1 MKTIYLT
8 LISLFF
14 FITFSSKAQYGTIL
28 PDGFIIPKSAT
39 PPGCTVS
46 DKGKIYYNSTTN
58 NLLFCDGT
66 AWKPASSQWSTP
78 LAQPDDIY
86 FNGGSVGINTTTPQY
101 ALDVHGTGRFT
112 GDIYGEK
119 LGIGTTTPSSALEVL
134 DGDIAVTSTADA
146 KTWKLDYSDE
156 NNNLSIRENGIAR
169 MVFANGGNITIGSG
183 TPTAKLTVE
192 GNGSFSGDLTVNGGK
207 GIVRS
212 TTSAQLKYHTASVAL
227 GTTFSV
233 TNGGCSTANASLSAA
248 GFTTA
253 PTVTVGNLTG
263 GTGDFGKLVIN
274 VQSTTTTQAVVRFCN
289 PTASTITLTG
299 MTFNVLC
306 IGQ

>member
-1 MKTIYLT
+1 MKTIYLP
-8 LISLFF
+8 LLSLTF
-14 FITFSSKAQYGTIL
+14 FIPFCSQAQYGTIL

-58 NLLFCDGT
+58 NLLFCDGST
-66 AWKPASSQWSTP
+66 WKPASSQWSTP
-78 LAQPDDIY
+78 FSQPDDIY
-86 FNGGSVGINTTTPQY
+86 FNGGNVGINTSTPQFS
-101 ALDVHGTGRFT
+101 LDVNGTGRFT
-112 GDIYGEK
+112 GDIYTEK
-119 LGIGTTTPSSALEVL
+119 LGIGTTTPSSAIEVL
-134 DGDIAVTSTADA
+134 DGDIAITSTSDA
-146 KTWKLDYSDE
+146 KTWKFDYADE
-156 NNNLSIRENGIAR
+156 SNSLALRENGTAR

-183 TPTAKLTVE
+183 APTAKLTVE
-192 GNGSFSGDLTVNGGK
+192 GNGSFSGDLTVNSGK

-212 TTSAQLKYHTASVAL
+212 TTSTQLKYHTASVAP
-227 GTTFSV
+227 GASFSV
-233 TNGGCSTANASLSAA
+233 TNGGCATANASLTAA
-248 GFTTA
+248 GFTAA

-289 PTASTITLTG
+289 PTASTITLTNV
-299 MTFNVLC
+299 TFNVLC

>member
-1 MKTIYLT
+1 MKTIYLP
-8 LISLFF
+8 LLSLSF
-14 FITFSSKAQYGTIL
+14 FIPFSSQAQFGTIL

-46 DKGKIYYNSTTN
+46 DKRKMYYNSTTN
-58 NLLFCDGT
+58 NLMFCDGS

-78 LAQPDDIY
+78 FSQPDDIY
-86 FNGGSVGINTTTPQY
+86 FNGGLVGINTTTPQY
-101 ALDVHGTGRFT
+101 ALDVNGTGRFT
-112 GDIYGEK
+112 GDIYAEK
-119 LGIGTTTPSSALEVL
+119 LGIGTISPSFALEVL
-134 DGDIAVTSTADA
+134 DGDIAITSTADA
-146 KTWKLDYSDE
+146 KTWKLDYTDE
-156 NNNLSIRENGIAR
+156 SNSLTLRENGTAR

-212 TTSAQLKYHTASVAL
+212 TSSTQLKYHTASVAL
-227 GTTFSV
+227 GTTFAV
-233 TNGGCSTANASLSAA
+233 TNGGCATANASLSAA
-248 GFTTA
+248 GFTTS

-263 GTGDFGKLVIN
+263 GTGDLGKLVIN